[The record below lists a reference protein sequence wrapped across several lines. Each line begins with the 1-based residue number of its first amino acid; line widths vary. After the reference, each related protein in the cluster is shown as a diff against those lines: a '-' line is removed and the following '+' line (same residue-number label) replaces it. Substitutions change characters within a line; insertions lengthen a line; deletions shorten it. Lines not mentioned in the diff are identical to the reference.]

1 MANDAGLRF
10 HRITLKKKKKKAHR
24 NSEVITLFIK
34 KLKFNI
40 IEGVTTT
47 YCLHLKVILK
57 KTRNKKCY

>member
-10 HRITLKKKKKKAHR
+10 HRITLKKKKKKKKAHR

-40 IEGVTTT
+40 IEGVNNNLLSTF
-47 YCLHLKVILK
+47 KSNFK
-57 KTRNKKCY
+57 EN